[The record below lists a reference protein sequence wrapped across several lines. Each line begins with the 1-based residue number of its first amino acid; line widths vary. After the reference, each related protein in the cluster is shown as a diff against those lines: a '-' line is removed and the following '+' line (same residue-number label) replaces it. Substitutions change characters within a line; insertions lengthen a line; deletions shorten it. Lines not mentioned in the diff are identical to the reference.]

1 MQTAVAADEL
11 QARIR
16 EGAGRLG
23 LELGPA
29 QSAQLLDYIREMQR
43 WGKAYN
49 LTAIRELPQM
59 VSHHLLDS
67 LSVLPHVRGERLL
80 DLGAGAGL
88 PGLPL
93 AIVSPGLQVWL
104 LEAAAKKCRFLR
116 HVIGRLGL
124 TNAQVVQRRAEHY
137 RPEEG
142 FDTVVCRAV
151 ATVGQ
156 LMEWS
161 AHLCRPGGTLLA
173 MKGQYPTGELAAAAA
188 VEGWRVDEVI
198 ELRVPGLDAER
209 HLVVCTRI

>member
-1 MQTAVAADEL
+1 MAADEL
-11 QARIR
+11 LARIR

-23 LELGPA
+23 LELDPT
-29 QSAQLLDYIREMQR
+29 QSARLLDYIREMQR

-49 LTAIRELPQM
+49 LTAIRDLPQM
-59 VSHHLLDS
+59 VTHHLLDS
-67 LSVLPHVRGERLL
+67 LSVLPHVRGDRVL

-93 AIVSPGLQVWL
+93 AIVSPARRVWL
-104 LEAAAKKCRFLR
+104 LEASAKKCRFLR
-116 HVIGRLGL
+116 HVIGQLGL
-124 TNAQVVQRRAEHY
+124 TNVQVIQRRAEHY

-151 ATVGQ
+151 ASVGQ

-161 AHLCRPGGTLLA
+161 APLCGPGGTLLA
-173 MKGQYPTGELAAAAA
+173 MKGQYPAEELAAAAG

-209 HLVVCTRI
+209 HLVVCTRL